1 MKDKL
6 TLEQLQKQLRAI
18 YAEMP
23 TTFFEM
29 QQRDKSAFMIS
40 REIEKLQNPNFYEQN
55 KAHWDNWEIR
65 L

>member
-1 MKDKL
+1 MKHQS
-6 TLEQLQKQLRAI
+6 TLEQLKMQLDAI

-23 TTFFEM
+23 TTFFAM

-40 REIEKLQNPNFYEQN
+40 KEIEKLQNPDAYEQN
-55 KAHWDNWEIR
+55 KAHWDNHEIR